1 MTARV
6 EEVLYR
12 EGEGRRYY
20 IGKVRGGRG
29 RVRGRKK
36 HEEGFF

>member
-1 MTARV
+1 VLKSTWRRG

-20 IGKVRGGRG
+20 IGKVRGGGIIYG
-29 RVRGRKK
+29 R
-36 HEEGFF
+36 